1 MITKPNHTISGTRAL
16 KNARKIQSLAPDI
29 VPATEPPEG
38 FASVLAFEILSR
50 FHRMSEEELAGHP
63 NLAQLSRQLHNGAV
77 SDQRVTPHGI
87 IFADDPF
94 KGTLYLAKI
103 SFKVGAN
110 TRAVADSEMAT
121 MLQYLNVAAPAI
133 AKYCSQY
140 GENRLAVSSKIL
152 SLSVDLPSAKY
163 NDDTLQGWVRT
174 LLAQVHTP
182 IRESCVIVCNPI
194 GVVNSDGDPAQGIG
208 GYHSNV
214 VLAVPSPT
222 DPFFLPSPY
231 CFVNVSN
238 QLALSVAD
246 RVNSYAEILSHEV
259 AEMTVDPY
267 ASWTNPE
274 VSDGCAGNCS
284 NRWLSFFTVDA
295 SGGYTYLRSELD
307 IPPTLAYDFFTAAVA
322 QPSNAGDC
330 PAPQRA
336 CAYAPSATAGIGELL
351 FYEKADGYAE
361 LYSVDGRANISLQ
374 TTHPEW
380 RNSWSLIVPG
390 RYASKPAGGRQDLL
404 FYDRGA
410 STGEFYQTGKV
421 GDMHR
426 FSLHTNWRNSW
437 SIIVPGS
444 FAAPGSMDLLF
455 YEASHG
461 AGEFYSID
469 GRGNISLIR
478 GYSTFRTSWSI
489 ILTGKFS
496 NSASSDLLFYDP
508 IGATGEFYSIDGRGN
523 LTLIANHSNWRT
535 SWSIIVAGKFSDSP
549 YSDLLFYDPTS
560 GVGEFY
566 STDGRGNLTLIAN
579 HSNWRTSW
587 SSIVTGK
594 FSNSAYSDLLF
605 YDPAAG
611 VGEFYRTD
619 GRANIS
625 SIQNHTNW
633 RTTWSIV
640 ASL

>member
-1 MITKPNHTISGTRAL
+1 MEFISGTRAL
-16 KNARKIQSLAPDI
+16 KNARKIQSLAPEI
-29 VPATEPPEG
+29 IPAIEPLDG
-38 FASVLAFEILSR
+38 FASVLPFDTLNR
-50 FHRMSEEELAGHP
+50 FARMSQAEFAEQP
-63 NLAQLSRQLHNGAV
+63 KLAQLANRLHGEPVKN
-77 SDQRVTPHGI
+77 QRLSPRGI

-103 SFKVGAN
+103 TFTVGAK
-110 TRAVADSEMAT
+110 TVAIADTDMAT
-121 MLQYLNVAAPAI
+121 MLEYLTAAVPAI

-140 GENRLAVSSKIL
+140 GENRLVVSSKIL
-152 SLSVDLPSAKY
+152 RLSVDLPSGKY
-163 NDDTLQGWVRT
+163 NDDKLQDWVRT
-174 LLAQVHTP
+174 LVTHAGTP
-182 IRESCVIVCNPI
+182 IKESCVIVCNPI
-194 GVVNSDGDPAQGIG
+194 GVVNTDGDLAKGVG

-214 VLAVPSPT
+214 VVSIPSPVAAVVPSP
-222 DPFFLPSPY
+222 F
-231 CFVNVSN
+231 CFVNVRN
-238 QLALSVAD
+238 RAALTVAD
-246 RVNSYAEILSHEV
+246 RSSSYAETLSHEV

-274 VSDGCAGNCS
+274 VSDGCAGNCN
-284 NRWLSFFTVDA
+284 NRWLSFFNGDA
-295 SGGYTYLRSELD
+295 SGYNYLRSELN
-307 IPPTLAYDFFTAAVA
+307 IPSSLSYDFFTAAVA
-322 QPSNAGDC
+322 QPSNADDC
-330 PAPQRA
+330 PAPQSA

-361 LYSVDGRANISLQ
+361 LYSVDDRANIALQ

-390 RYASKPAGGRQDLL
+390 RYAKKPAGGRKDLL

-410 STGEFYQTGKV
+410 STGEFYATGKV

-426 FSLHTNWRNSW
+426 ISSQTNWRNSW
-437 SIIVPGS
+437 SMIVPGS
-444 FAAPGSMDLLF
+444 FTAPEAMDLLF

-461 AGEFYSID
+461 AAEFYTSD
-469 GRGNISLIR
+469 GRGNMSLIR
-478 GYSTFRTSWSI
+478 AYNTFRTSWSI

-496 NSASSDLLFYDP
+496 DSSSSDLLFYDP
-508 IGATGEFYSIDGRGN
+508 VGSTGEFYSVDSGGN
-523 LTLIANHSNWRT
+523 LTLIANHPNWRT

-566 STDGRGNLTLIAN
+566 STDGHGNLKLISSQSA
-579 HSNWRTSW
+579 WRTSW
-587 SSIVTGK
+587 SSIVTGN
-594 FSNSAYSDLLF
+594 FSNGPYSDLLF

-619 GRANIS
+619 GRGNIS
-625 SIQNHTNW
+625 SIQNHINW